1 MAKQNHITVWEEC
14 LSIIKD
20 NIPSEGYK
28 TWFTP
33 IKAISLAG
41 STLTLQ
47 VPSHYVI
54 EHIEKYYC
62 DLLRKVFTRVI
73 GNDFHITYN
82 VRIVGDAYIKTPE
95 TGRETPQNNP
105 VSLFGTGKRYNGSA
119 YAVPGIQK
127 VRIDSCLNPN
137 YDFENFVVGECNR
150 LGCSAGMSIAENP
163 GKNAFNPLFIY
174 GGPGL
179 GKTHLAQAIGIATK
193 ERYPDKTVVYVNA
206 STFIAQFMDTVGVN
220 NKLTDFLR
228 GYQSVD
234 LLIIDDVHEFAEKKG
249 SQNAL
254 FNIFNYLHQSQKQL
268 ILTSDKP
275 PVELAGLEQRLLSRF
290 KWGLS
295 VELKMPDFDTKLAIL
310 KAKCFR
316 EGIDIPEDI
325 LCYIAENVRGNIREL
340 EGTII
345 TLMAQATFA
354 KREITMSLAS
364 ELIEKIVQTPQEEIT
379 VERIQ
384 KVVSDYFKIA
394 PELISS
400 KSRKREVVQARQIAM
415 YLSRTLTS
423 TSLSY
428 IGSQIGGRDHATVL
442 HSYNTVNDLIDTD
455 RTFKR
460 YITDLKRILSE

>member
-1 MAKQNHITVWEEC
+1 MTKRNYIMVWDEC

-20 NIPSEGYK
+20 NIPEDGYK
-28 TWFTP
+28 TWFAP
-33 IKAISLAG
+33 IKAISLVG

-54 EHIEKYYC
+54 EHIERHYC

-82 VRIVGDAYIKTPE
+82 VRIVGDAYMRTPE
-95 TGRETPQNNP
+95 KGRETPLNRP
-105 VSLFGTGKRYNGSA
+105 VTLSAGGQKYNGSA

-127 VRIDSCLNPN
+127 VRINSHLNPN

-163 GKNAFNPLFIY
+163 GKSAFNPLFIY

-179 GKTHLAQAIGIATK
+179 GKTNLAQAIGIATK
-193 ERYPDKTVVYVNA
+193 DRYPDKTVVYVNA
-206 STFIAQFMDTVGVN
+206 STFIAQYMDTVGVN

-228 GYQSVD
+228 SYQSVD

-275 PVELAGLEQRLLSRF
+275 PVELAGLDQRLLSRF

-295 VELKMPDFDTKLAIL
+295 VELKMPDYETKLAIL

-316 EGIDIPEDI
+316 EGIDIPKGI
-325 LCYIAENVRGNIREL
+325 LEYIAENVKGNIREL
-340 EGTII
+340 EGAII
-345 TLMAQATFA
+345 TLIAQATFV
-354 KREITMSLAS
+354 KKEITMELAR

-379 VERIQ
+379 VSKIQ
-384 KVVSDYFKIA
+384 QVVSDYFKIS
-394 PELISS
+394 PEQISS

-415 YLSRTLTS
+415 YLSRTMTS

-442 HSYNTVNDLIDTD
+442 HSFNTVNDLIDTD